1 MKIIIEFVKKEA
13 VLFIFLS
20 LLAIVTILH
29 PYEIISYPS
38 FVDWRT
44 IIALTGLLIITTGLK
59 ESGYFNVFS
68 RKVLK
73 RLKSERN
80 LSFFYFCFQYYYQH
94 FSQMM

>member
-1 MKIIIEFVKKEA
+1 MKTIIEFVKKEA

-44 IIALTGLLIITTGLK
+44 IIALTGLLVTTTGLK
-59 ESGYFNVFS
+59 ESRYFNVFS

-73 RLKSERN
+73 RLKSEKK
-80 LSFFYFCFQYYYQH
+80 SIIFFTFA
-94 FSQMM
+94 FSITINISHK